1 NTSKWPAAAARF
13 AGNRAEKAEKVVNSA
28 FITLQAFSSIIEIP
42 IITGCCALP
51 QGRARVLT
59 GMRSYEVSV
68 SSTLESLKTS
78 ATPLITDR
86 DAQYQ
91 ALMTLARPLWIWL
104 HGKHFSFCG
113 HEGPPHSNNGERY
126 QLGGYLPSL
135 DLNQLGDRSFLE
147 AHNLRYPYM
156 AGAMAHGIAGTEL
169 VLAMARAG
177 MLGSYGAAGQSL
189 ADVERAIDCLQ
200 ADPDRPVF
208 AMNLIHSPSE
218 PTYEAAIVELYLA
231 RQIRLIE
238 ASAYLDLTA
247 AVVRYRLHGIHRN
260 QAGQVIAPNRIIAKA
275 SRVEVA
281 QRWFSPAPEKILAQL
296 LASGQISE
304 QVAVLAREIPM
315 AEDLIAEADSAGH
328 TDNRPA
334 LTLLPQMFTLRDQ
347 HQQRYP
353 EQIQLR
359 VGAAGGIGTP
369 QAAAAAFAMGAA
381 FVVTGSVNQ
390 ASTEAATSDI
400 VKQMLAEAQQADIA
414 MAPAADMFEMGVKL
428 QVLKRGTLFA
438 MRASRLYELYKSYT
452 SFASIPDV
460 DQQRI
465 EKDYLCSSFQHAWD
479 KTRSF
484 FLEREPRQVQRAEA
498 DPKHMMALVF
508 RRYLALT
515 SRWAN
520 SGSADRR
527 MDYQVWCGPAMGA
540 FNAWTAGSF
549 MARRENRHAAEIA
562 MNILYHAAVL
572 QRFQYL
578 RHIGIHLPPSSD
590 FLAPKLLRDITALC
604 RVS

>member
-1 NTSKWPAAAARF
+1 
-13 AGNRAEKAEKVVNSA
+13 
-28 FITLQAFSSIIEIP
+28 
-42 IITGCCALP
+42 
-51 QGRARVLT
+51 
-59 GMRSYEVSV
+59 M
-68 SSTLESLKTS
+68 SSTVKSLEAS
-78 ATPLITDR
+78 ANPLFSER
-86 DAQYQ
+86 EGQYR
-91 ALMTLARPLWIWL
+91 ALMTLARPIWIWL
-104 HGKHFSFCG
+104 NDKHFRFCEDDG
-113 HEGPPHSNNGERY
+113 RPHIAGGGEPWR
-126 QLGGYLPSL
+126 LGGFLPAVE
-135 DLNQLGDRSFLE
+135 LNRLGDRSFLDT
-147 AHNLRYPYM
+147 HKLRYPYM

-169 VLAMARAG
+169 VLAMAHAG

-189 ADVERAIDCLQ
+189 VDVEQAIDRMQ
-200 ADPDRPVF
+200 ADPQRPVF

-218 PTYEAAIVELYLA
+218 PTYESAIVDLYLA

-238 ASAYLDLTA
+238 ASAYLDLTT

-260 QAGQVIAPNRIIAKA
+260 QQGQVIAPNRIIAKA

-281 QRWFSPAPEKILAQL
+281 QRWFAPAPEKL
-296 LASGQISE
+296 LNKLFADGQISE
-304 QVAVLAREIPM
+304 QEMALAREVPM

-334 LTLLPQMFTLRDQ
+334 LTLLPQMLTLRDQ
-347 HQQRYP
+347 HQPRYA
-353 EQIQLR
+353 QHINLR

-390 ASTEAATSDI
+390 ASTEAATSDT

-438 MRASRLYELYKSYT
+438 MRAGRLYELYKAYT
-452 SFASIPDV
+452 SFGSIPDV
-460 DQQRI
+460 DRQRI
-465 EKDYLCSSFQHAWD
+465 EKDFFGSSFAHAWD

-484 FLEREPRQVQRAEA
+484 FLEREPRQVERAEA
-498 DPKHMMALVF
+498 DPRHMMALVF

-527 MDYQVWCGPAMGA
+527 MDFQVWCGPAMGA
-540 FNAWTAGSF
+540 FNAWTAGTF
-549 MARRENRHAAEIA
+549 MARRENRHVAEIA
-562 MNILYHAAVL
+562 MNILYHTAVL
-572 QRFQYL
+572 QRFEYL
-578 RHIGIHLPPSSD
+578 RHIGVSLPLPAD
-590 FLAPKLLRDITALC
+590 LLAPKHSRDITALC
-604 RVS
+604 QVS

>member
-1 NTSKWPAAAARF
+1 MP
-13 AGNRAEKAEKVVNSA
+13 
-28 FITLQAFSSIIEIP
+28 SS
-42 IITGCCALP
+42 
-51 QGRARVLT
+51 V
-59 GMRSYEVSV
+59 
-68 SSTLESLKTS
+68 ESLKAS
-78 ATPLITDR
+78 AAPLITDR
-86 DAQYQ
+86 DAQCQ
-91 ALMTLARPLWIWL
+91 ALMALARPLWIWL
-104 HGKHFSFCG
+104 NGKHFSFCEDG
-113 HEGPPHSNNGERY
+113 RRPLGIDGEKY
-126 QLGGYLPSL
+126 ELGGFLPSVGL
-135 DLNQLGDRSFLE
+135 DQLGDRAFLE

-156 AGAMAHGIAGTEL
+156 AGAMAHGIADTEL
-169 VLAMARAG
+169 VTAMARAG
-177 MLGSYGAAGQSL
+177 MLGSYGSAGQSL
-189 ADVERAIDCLQ
+189 EDIEQAIDRLH
-200 ADPDRPVF
+200 AESDIPVF

-218 PTYEAAIVELYLA
+218 PAYEAAIVDLYIA
-231 RQIRLIE
+231 RGIRLVE
-238 ASAYLDLTA
+238 ASAYLDLTP

-260 QAGQVIAPNRIIAKA
+260 EAGQVIAPNRIIAKA

-281 QRWFSPAPEKILAQL
+281 KRWFSPAPEKILNQL
-296 LASGQISE
+296 IASGQISA
-304 QVAVLAREIPM
+304 QAARLASEIPM

-334 LTLLPQMFTLRDQ
+334 LTLLPQMLSLRDQ
-347 HQQRYP
+347 HQPQYADD
-353 EQIQLR
+353 IQLR

-390 ASTEAATSDI
+390 ASTEAATSDT

-438 MRASRLYELYKSYT
+438 MRATRLYELYKTYA
-452 SFASIPDV
+452 SFAAIPAADR
-460 DQQRI
+460 QRI
-465 EKDYLCSSFQHAWD
+465 EKDYFCASFQQVWD

-508 RRYLALT
+508 RRYLALA

-578 RHIGIHLPPSSD
+578 RQIGIQLLPSTD
-590 FLAPKLLRDITALC
+590 CLTPKSLGHITQLC
-604 RVS
+604 RAS

>member
-1 NTSKWPAAAARF
+1 
-13 AGNRAEKAEKVVNSA
+13 
-28 FITLQAFSSIIEIP
+28 
-42 IITGCCALP
+42 
-51 QGRARVLT
+51 
-59 GMRSYEVSV
+59 M
-68 SSTLESLKTS
+68 SSTVESLKAS
-78 ATPLITDR
+78 AVPLITDR
-86 DAQYQ
+86 DAQYR
-91 ALMTLARPLWIWL
+91 ALLTLARPVWIWL
-104 HGKHFSFCG
+104 NGRNFSFCEDG
-113 HEGPPHSNNGERY
+113 RQPRGSEGEKY
-126 QLGGYLPSL
+126 ELGGFLPSL
-135 DLNQLGDRSFLE
+135 KLEQLGDRSFLE
-147 AHNLRYPYM
+147 SHNLRYPYM
-156 AGAMAHGIAGTEL
+156 AGAMAHGIADTEL
-169 VLAMARAG
+169 VIAMARAG

-189 ADVERAIDCLQ
+189 ATIEQAIDRLQ
-200 ADPDRPVF
+200 AETDLPAF

-218 PTYEAAIVELYLA
+218 PGYESAIVDLYLA
-231 RQIRLIE
+231 RGIRLVE

-247 AVVRYRLHGIHRN
+247 AVVRYRLHGIHRHPG
-260 QAGQVIAPNRIIAKA
+260 GQVVAPNRIIAKA

-281 QRWFSPAPEKILAQL
+281 KRWFSPAPEKILRQL
-296 LASGQISE
+296 IAAGQITE
-304 QVAVLAREIPM
+304 QSARLAREIPM

-334 LTLLPQMFTLRDQ
+334 LTLLPQMLGLRDQ
-347 HQQRYP
+347 HQALYP
-353 EQIQLR
+353 QGIQLR

-390 ASTEAATSDI
+390 ASTEAATSDE
-400 VKQMLAEAQQADIA
+400 VKQMLAEARQADIA

-438 MRASRLYELYKSYT
+438 MRAGRLYELYKAYA
-452 SFASIPDV
+452 SFAAIPAADR
-460 DQQRI
+460 QRI
-465 EKDYLCSSFQHAWD
+465 EKDLFCASFQQVWD
-479 KTRSF
+479 KTRKF

-508 RRYLALT
+508 RWYLALT

-520 SGSADRR
+520 SGSANRR

-549 MARRENRHAAEIA
+549 MALRENRHAAEIA

-578 RHIGIHLPPSSD
+578 RQIGIQLLPSAD
-590 FLAPKLLRDITALC
+590 CLTPKPLGYITQLC
-604 RVS
+604 RAS

>member
-1 NTSKWPAAAARF
+1 MVT
-13 AGNRAEKAEKVVNSA
+13 
-28 FITLQAFSSIIEIP
+28 
-42 IITGCCALP
+42 
-51 QGRARVLT
+51 
-59 GMRSYEVSV
+59 
-68 SSTLESLKTS
+68 
-78 ATPLITDR
+78 LITDQ
-86 DAQYQ
+86 DAQLQ
-91 ALMTLARPLWIWL
+91 ALMTLAKPIWIWMN
-104 HGKHFSFCG
+104 GGGYSFC
-113 HEGPPHSNNGERY
+113 EDERRPHGRDSVNY
-126 QLGGYLPSL
+126 QLGGFLPSL
-135 DLNQLGDRSFLE
+135 GLDQLGDRSFLD
-147 AHNLRYPYM
+147 AHHLRYPYM
-156 AGAMAHGIAGTEL
+156 AGAMAHGIANTTL
-169 VLAMARAG
+169 VIAMAKAG
-177 MLGSYGAAGQSL
+177 MLGSYGSAGQSL
-189 ADVERAIDCLQ
+189 ADIEQAIDCLQ
-200 ADPDRPVF
+200 AEPDLPVF

-218 PTYEAAIVELYLA
+218 PEYESAIVDLYVA
-231 RQIRLIE
+231 RHIRLVE
-238 ASAYLDLTA
+238 ASAYLALTP

-260 QAGQVIAPNRIIAKA
+260 QDGHVVAPNRIIAKA

-281 QRWFSPAPEKILAQL
+281 TRWFSPAPENILRQL
-296 LASGQISE
+296 IATGQIS
-304 QVAVLAREIPM
+304 QQDAMLAREIPM

-334 LTLLPQMFTLRDQ
+334 LTLLPQMLNLRDQ
-347 HQQRYP
+347 HQVRYP
-353 EQIQLR
+353 DGVHLR

-390 ASTEAATSDI
+390 ASTEAATSDE

-428 QVLKRGTLFA
+428 QVLKRGTMFA
-438 MRASRLYELYKSYT
+438 MRASRLYELYKSYA
-452 SFASIPDV
+452 SFTAIPAEDRK
-460 DQQRI
+460 RI
-465 EKDYLCSSFQHAWD
+465 EQDYFCASFQHVWD
-479 KTRSF
+479 KTRKF

-508 RRYLALT
+508 RWYLALT

-549 MARRENRHAAEIA
+549 MALRENRHVAEIA

-578 RHIGIHLPPSSD
+578 RQIGIHLLPSVD
-590 FLAPKLLRDITALC
+590 CLMPKPLSHITQLC
-604 RVS
+604 RIS

>member
-1 NTSKWPAAAARF
+1 MSLA
-13 AGNRAEKAEKVVNSA
+13 V
-28 FITLQAFSSIIEIP
+28 
-42 IITGCCALP
+42 
-51 QGRARVLT
+51 
-59 GMRSYEVSV
+59 
-68 SSTLESLKTS
+68 ESLKAS
-78 ATPLITDR
+78 AFRLITDR
-86 DAQYQ
+86 DAQLQ
-91 ALMTLARPLWIWL
+91 ALMTLSKPIWIWL
-104 HGKHFSFCG
+104 NGKTFSFC
-113 HEGPPHSNNGERY
+113 EDEQRPHGRERGNY
-126 QLGGYLPSL
+126 QLGGFLPSL
-135 DLNQLGDRSFLE
+135 GLHHLGDRSFLD
-147 AHNLRYPYM
+147 AHNLQYPYM
-156 AGAMAHGIAGTEL
+156 AGAMAHGIANTTL
-169 VLAMARAG
+169 VIAMGRAG

-189 ADVERAIDCLQ
+189 ADIEQAIDCLQ
-200 ADPDRPVF
+200 AEPGLPVF

-218 PTYEAAIVELYLA
+218 PAYEAAIVDLYLA
-231 RQIRLIE
+231 RHIRLVE
-238 ASAYLDLTA
+238 ASAYLTLTQ

-260 QAGQVIAPNRIIAKA
+260 QAGQVVAPNRIIAKA

-281 QRWFSPAPEKILAQL
+281 ERWFSPAPENILTQL
-296 LASGQISE
+296 IASGQISG
-304 QVAVLAREIPM
+304 QDAILAREIPM

-334 LTLLPQMFTLRDQ
+334 MTLLPQMLNLREQ
-347 HQQRYP
+347 HQVRYP
-353 EQIQLR
+353 SGVHLR

-390 ASTEAATSDI
+390 ASTEAATSDE

-438 MRASRLYELYKSYT
+438 MRASRLYELYKSYA
-452 SFASIPDV
+452 SFAAIPAEDR
-460 DQQRI
+460 QRI
-465 EKDYLCSSFQHAWD
+465 EQDYFCASFQHVWD
-479 KTRSF
+479 KTRKF

-508 RRYLALT
+508 RWYLALT

-520 SGSADRR
+520 SGSTDRR

-540 FNAWTAGSF
+540 FNAWTKDSF
-549 MARRENRHAAEIA
+549 MARRENRHVAEIA

-578 RHIGIHLPPSSD
+578 RHIGIHLLPSVD
-590 FLAPKLLRDITALC
+590 CLTPKPLKHITQLC
-604 RVS
+604 QIS

>member
-1 NTSKWPAAAARF
+1 
-13 AGNRAEKAEKVVNSA
+13 
-28 FITLQAFSSIIEIP
+28 
-42 IITGCCALP
+42 
-51 QGRARVLT
+51 
-59 GMRSYEVSV
+59 V
-68 SSTLESLKTS
+68 SSTVETLPSS

-91 ALMTLARPLWIWL
+91 ALMTLARPIWIWL

-113 HEGPPHSNNGERY
+113 DEGHPHSNNGERY
-126 QLGGYLPSL
+126 QLGGYLPSVS
-135 DLNQLGDRSFLE
+135 LNQLGDRSFLE
-147 AHNLRYPYM
+147 AHKLRYPYM

-189 ADVERAIDCLQ
+189 AVVEQAIDCLQ
-200 ADPDRPVF
+200 ADSDRPVF

-218 PTYEAAIVELYLA
+218 PTYEAAIVDLYLA

-260 QAGQVIAPNRIIAKA
+260 QTGQVVAPNRIIAKA

-281 QRWFSPAPEKILAQL
+281 QLWFSPAPEKILKQL
-296 LASGQISE
+296 LANGQISE
-304 QVAVLAREIPM
+304 QDAVLAREIPM

-353 EQIQLR
+353 EQVQLR

-438 MRASRLYELYKSYT
+438 MRASRLFELYKSYT
-452 SFASIPDV
+452 SFASIPGA
-460 DQQRI
+460 DQRRI
-465 EKDYLCSSFQHAWD
+465 EKDYFCSSFQHAWE

-549 MARRENRHAAEIA
+549 MARRENRQAAEIA
-562 MNILYHAAVL
+562 MNILYHTAVL

-578 RHIGIHLPPSSD
+578 RHIGIHLPPSAE
-590 FLAPKLLRDITALC
+590 FLTPKLLRDITALC